1 MTLSAKTPKQASDT
15 TQPVCTIADEEFTD
29 VGNARRMAR
38 QHAGSLA
45 YVPVTGRWHQFE
57 RHHWARDTLG
67 RVVQHAITVTD
78 DMLREADEM
87 MRRASQLENKD
98 ARQALEAKAHD
109 LQNWARRSQTRQRID
124 AMVALAR
131 TEIPLAVD
139 DAILDADDNVLGVQ
153 NGLLDLGET
162 TVFRQGQPQD
172 WITRQSQADWRGA
185 DVACTHWENFLAHV
199 QPDPDVRHW
208 LQKFVGYCLTGH
220 CSEQIFVV
228 LHGDGANGKGVFIN
242 TLKRLLGR
250 YAEVVQFQTFLE
262 KRSDAIRNDLAKLN
276 KIRLVVAQE
285 GPRGAVLDEGLI
297 KQVTGQDEIAAR
309 FLYKDEFTY
318 RPRYK
323 IILVANHK
331 PVIYGT
337 DFGIWRRVVLVPW
350 SVTIS
355 EKERDPGLEAKLEK
369 ELPGIL
375 AWAVQGYYKWREHG
389 LSQVPEAIRHAKSEY
404 QRESDVVARWLED
417 EAEIDEHATN
427 SANAANS
434 PYWTS
439 SADLAN
445 SHRQWCSTFGHHAF
459 SDKALG
465 DRFRKLGLAKSKLN
479 GSRGWSG
486 IKLVR
491 KPSGLR

>member
-1 MTLSAKTPKQASDT
+1 MSALPNHANASEQATRSEPD
-15 TQPVCTIADEEFTD
+15 DDYTD
-29 VGNARRMAR
+29 VGNARRLAR
-38 QHAGSLA
+38 KFDRSLA
-45 YVPVTGRWHQFE
+45 YVPVTGKWLQYE
-57 RHHWARDTLG
+57 RHHWAQDSLG
-67 RVVQHAITVTD
+67 RVVQHAITVTE
-78 DMLREADEM
+78 DMMFEAGQLM
-87 MRRASQLENKD
+87 IRASKMKNGPAQK
-98 ARQALEAKAHD
+98 ALTSKAEA
-109 LQNWARRSQTRQRID
+109 LLSWARKSQARQRIE
-124 AMVALAR
+124 AMVALAK
-131 TEIPLAVD
+131 TEVALAVES
-139 DAILDADDNVLGVQ
+139 AVLDANDDVLGVQ
-153 NGLLDLGET
+153 NGVLELGEA
-162 TVFRQGQPQD
+162 TVFREGQPED
-172 WITRQSQADWRGA
+172 WITRQSQTEWCGA
-185 DVACTHWENFLAHV
+185 EIDCPHWEKFVADV

-228 LHGDGANGKGVFIN
+228 FHGDGANGKGVFVN

-262 KRSDAIRNDLAKLN
+262 KRSDAIRNDLAKLD
-276 KIRLVVAQE
+276 KIRVVVAQE

-323 IILVANHK
+323 IVLVANHK

-350 SVTIS
+350 SVTIP
-355 EKERDPGLEAKLEK
+355 EGERDHGLEAKLEK

-375 AWAVQGYYKWREHG
+375 AWAVEGYYKWREQG
-389 LSQVPEAIRHAKSEY
+389 LSKVPEAISHAKSDY

-417 EAEIDEHATN
+417 EAEIDEGAVT
-427 SANAANS
+427 AGDAANS
-434 PYWTS
+434 AYWAS
-439 SADLAN
+439 SADLAE

-465 DRFRKLGLAKSKLN
+465 DRFRKLGLAKRKRD
-479 GSRGWSG
+479 GTRGWSG
-486 IKLVR
+486 IQLVHR
-491 KPSGLR
+491 PRRFG